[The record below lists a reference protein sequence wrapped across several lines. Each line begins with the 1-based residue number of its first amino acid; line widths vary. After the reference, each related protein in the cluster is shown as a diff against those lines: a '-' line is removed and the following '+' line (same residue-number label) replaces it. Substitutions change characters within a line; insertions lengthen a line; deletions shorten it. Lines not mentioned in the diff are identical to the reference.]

1 MKCAL
6 RLLALF
12 AAAAILFTPTHFAV
26 AGATEYY
33 PSGGYDEYEDSATD
47 GTLYARAGSREAY
60 FCTSADLS
68 TSIFAVPY
76 TYCVEVLSE
85 EGEWYR
91 AKYAEDYGI
100 YRAVY
105 GYVLKSDFELLDEAP
120 QTVYLY
126 KPVTVTFSQP
136 PAGGLPAIDDITVQA
151 AFYGSYYSGAAG
163 YSYVL
168 CQGSFGY
175 IAGANDDYPLIET
188 QPPPDEEQTPQSQ
201 NANGTVIAAVVIG
214 ILVVAALALALLS
227 GRKPRRKKNETDPFN
242 NEFHNERY
250 R

>member
-1 MKCAL
+1 MRAA
-6 RLLALF
+6 ALF
-12 AAAAILFTPTHFAV
+12 AAAAIFCTPTCFAA

-33 PSGGYDEYEDSATD
+33 PSDGYDEYEDSDASE

-60 FCTSADLS
+60 FCTSDDLS

-105 GYVLKSDFELLDEAP
+105 GYVLKSDFELLTEAP

-126 KPVTVTFSQP
+126 ESVTVTFSQP
-136 PAGGLPAIDDITVQA
+136 PAGGLPAIDDITGEA
-151 AFYGSYYSGAAG
+151 AA
-163 YSYVL
+163 
-168 CQGSFGY
+168 
-175 IAGANDDYPLIET
+175 
-188 QPPPDEEQTPQSQ
+188 
-201 NANGTVIAAVVIG
+201 
-214 ILVVAALALALLS
+214 
-227 GRKPRRKKNETDPFN
+227 
-242 NEFHNERY
+242 
-250 R
+250 

>member
-1 MKCAL
+1 MRAA
-6 RLLALF
+6 ALF
-12 AAAAILFTPTHFAV
+12 AAAAIFCTPTCFAA

-33 PSGGYDEYEDSATD
+33 PSDGYDEYEDSDASE

-60 FCTSADLS
+60 FCTSDDLS

-105 GYVLKSDFELLDEAP
+105 GYVLKSDFELLTEAP

-126 KPVTVTFSQP
+126 ESVTVTFSQP

-175 IAGANDDYPLIET
+175 ISGANDDYPLIET
-188 QPPPDEEQTPQSQ
+188 TPLPDEEVPDTSGGS
-201 NANGTVIAAVVIG
+201 GTIIAAVVIG
-214 ILVVAALALALLS
+214 LLVVAALALALLS
-227 GRKPRRKKNETDPFN
+227 GRKTRKRKDEADPFQSG
-242 NEFHNERY
+242 RY